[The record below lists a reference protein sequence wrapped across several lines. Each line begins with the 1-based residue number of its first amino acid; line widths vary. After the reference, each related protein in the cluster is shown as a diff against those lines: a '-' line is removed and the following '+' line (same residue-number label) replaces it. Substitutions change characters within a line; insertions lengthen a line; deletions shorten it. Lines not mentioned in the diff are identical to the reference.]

1 MEIKR
6 QQFLLSYKEQCEQA
20 EKIYEKANQQNLLNL
35 KKAQSLLVDA
45 LGAAPLYSYTKM
57 KIVKL
62 FVAVTIDLKNF
73 KDAKA
78 MIERYTQLLTQEKQ
92 FYFYKNT
99 MDILP
104 GTPSSSSHFFP
115 PIENENDVN
124 IWTHPGLAFFHASE
138 NIDHAERF
146 FDLEHHFQTSHVSMN
161 EFLFI
166 CETWKEWKIELERQ
180 LSNAIIQ
187 DIVTAP
193 AVKNHL

>member
-1 MEIKR
+1 MDMEIKR

-92 FYFYKNT
+92 YYFFKSP

-115 PIENENDVN
+115 AIENEGIINV
-124 IWTHPGLAFFHASE
+124 WVQPELAFFQASE
-138 NIDHAERF
+138 QIDHADRF
-146 FDLEHHFQTSHVSMN
+146 FDLEYHFQTSHVSMN

-166 CETWKEWKIELERQ
+166 CETWKEWKMELERQ
-180 LSNAIIQ
+180 LSNAIVQ
-187 DIVTAP
+187 DIVTSP
-193 AVKNHL
+193 AMKQ